1 MIGSA
6 RLFDHARRVRR
17 AKGLTL
23 LELMVVIAI
32 MGLATAGVSLAM
44 RDTAGEQLSREA
56 ERLAALLEAGR
67 AASRASGV
75 PVRWQPTDEGFRF
88 EGLPAQRLPERWLNS
103 GVSPVSSQAIT
114 LGPEPVIGPQRV
126 QLSNQ
131 ATPPRTVT
139 LVSDGLRPFAVEIG
153 AAP

>member
-1 MIGSA
+1 
-6 RLFDHARRVRR
+6 
-17 AKGLTL
+17 

-44 RDTAGEQLSREA
+44 RDTVGEQLLREA

-75 PVRWQPTDEGFRF
+75 PVRWQPTEEGFRF
-88 EGLPAQRLPERWLNS
+88 EGLPAQRLPERWLSS

-131 ATPPRTVT
+131 AMPPRTVT
-139 LVSDGLRPFAVEIG
+139 LVSDGLRPFAIELG

>member
-1 MIGSA
+1 MSGP
-6 RLFDHARRVRR
+6 VRALR
-17 AKGLTL
+17 QTRGLTL

-32 MGLATAGVSLAM
+32 MGLASAGVSLAM

-75 PVRWQPTDEGFRF
+75 PVRWQPTDQGFRF
-88 EGLPAQRLPERWLNS
+88 EGLQAQSLPERWLS
-103 GVSPVSSQAIT
+103 PGVSPVSSQAIT

-139 LVSDGLRPFAVEIG
+139 LVSDGLRPFAIEAG

>member
-1 MIGSA
+1 MSELVRPVRPVYRSRLA
-6 RLFDHARRVRR
+6 R
-17 AKGLTL
+17 GLTL

-32 MGLATAGVSLAM
+32 MGLATAGVGLAL
-44 RDTAGEQLSREA
+44 RDSAGEQLSREA

-67 AASRASGV
+67 AASRASGL
-75 PVRWQPTDEGFRF
+75 PVRWQPTEEGFRF
-88 EGLPAQRLPERWLNS
+88 EGLPAQSLPERWLS
-103 GVSPVSSQAIT
+103 ADVSPVSTQAIT

-131 ATPPRTVT
+131 ALPPRTVT
-139 LVSDGLRPFAVEIG
+139 LFTDGLRPFAIEVA

>member
-1 MIGSA
+1 
-6 RLFDHARRVRR
+6 VRALR
-17 AKGLTL
+17 QTRGLTL

-32 MGLATAGVSLAM
+32 MGLASAGVSLAM

-75 PVRWQPTDEGFRF
+75 PVRWQPTDQGFRF
-88 EGLPAQRLPERWLNS
+88 EGLQAQSLPERWLS
-103 GVSPVSSQAIT
+103 PGVSPVSSQAIT

-139 LVSDGLRPFAVEIG
+139 LVSDGLRPFAIEAG